1 MDNANTC
8 DIVLEKK
15 LDDYSANK
23 KDFLAAQ
30 ELTVTITLR
39 EYRDLVTN
47 CATREA
53 DISKANNE
61 KWKYQSECE
70 ELKKKISELKEKL
83 YERSLEQEK
92 GGTEDDL

>member
-1 MDNANTC
+1 MDNTNTC

-23 KDFLAAQ
+23 NDFLAAQ

-47 CATREA
+47 CATKEA
-53 DISKANNE
+53 DISKANTE
-61 KWKYQSECE
+61 KWEYKSECE
-70 ELKKKISELKEKL
+70 KLKEEISELKEKL

-92 GGTEDDL
+92 GGTKDDL